1 MIGDPSGKSS
11 ERQALPENIVNK
23 NSSSISENIQR
34 IFSNHEQYLC
44 EKNRDKKFLSPVK
57 YWLAKLITK
66 MDGL

>member
-34 IFSNHEQYLC
+34 IFSNHEQYLW